1 MFTFFTKRT
10 KLLFV
15 LAQLLRFYVFP
26 QILSTRQGIFSEHFG
41 LTLLCTENLVPFLS
55 VSLALFFFLSPALF
69 MDSLPL
75 LKYGSGLDQNTR
87 IPNPHYIPAGRIY
100 TLIRTK
106 SFSLC
111 CSFKDAE
118 ETIHD

>member
-87 IPNPHYIPAGRIY
+87 IHLPIFRQEGSTR
-100 TLIRTK
+100 
-106 SFSLC
+106 SFGPKAFLC
-111 CSFKDAE
+111 VYSFKDAE
-118 ETIHD
+118 ETIHG